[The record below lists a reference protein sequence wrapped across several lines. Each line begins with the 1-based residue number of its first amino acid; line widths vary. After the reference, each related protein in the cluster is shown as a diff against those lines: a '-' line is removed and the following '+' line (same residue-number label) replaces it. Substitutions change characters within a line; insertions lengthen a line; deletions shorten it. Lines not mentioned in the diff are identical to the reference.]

1 MKVLI
6 ETCGKAAYEIYDA
19 FDASHD
25 VDHIKRVMKNAKE
38 IQKSEP
44 AANEAVI
51 TLGVLLHDIDDPKY
65 KSSHQLSAREIL
77 EKNGAEK
84 ELIEQVLACIASVS
98 FSGGNA
104 EEITSIEGAILRDAD
119 RLDAIGAVG
128 IARAFAFGGARGRKL
143 YAYDEVARGTMS
155 EAEYREKE
163 TATVTHFYEKLLLL
177 KDLMVT
183 NEGKRLADERHQYM
197 EGFLKQLA
205 KEVGQSS

>member
-6 ETCGKAAYEIYDA
+6 ESCEKAAFEVYDT

-25 VDHIKRVMKNAKE
+25 VDHIKRVMKNAEK
-38 IQKSEP
+38 ICVTEP
-44 AANEAVI
+44 TVNVTVI

-65 KSSHQLSAREIL
+65 KPVHQRSAREIL
-77 EKNGAEK
+77 EENGAGK
-84 ELIEQVLACIASVS
+84 ELIEEVLACIESVS

-104 EEITSIEGAILRDAD
+104 REITSIEGAILRDAD

-143 YAYDEVARGTMS
+143 YAHDEEARGTMS
-155 EAEYREKE
+155 EASYREKE

-183 NEGKRLADERHQYM
+183 REGKRLAEQRHQFM

-205 KEVGQSS
+205 EEVGQ